1 MGWQGHKLS
10 YTPHVEVKG
19 MKKFFGI
26 LALFCALTM
35 AGAAMAATPQAGKPV
50 QDKPE
55 KGADRVTVVS
65 VTLDGTDS
73 IGARLGTNLKER
85 FNKSSLFT
93 LNDDEEKDVP
103 KLYVMVESKPEFSS
117 RPGVG
122 SVYSVCCVFKQCKG
136 YLGYL
141 LARDLGTIN
150 YEDLDGLVDRLV
162 DLTFCIAAKY
172 SRLWK

>member
-1 MGWQGHKLS
+1 MGWQGRDLS
-10 YTPHVEVKG
+10 HTPHVEVKG
-19 MKKFFGI
+19 MKKLFGI

-35 AGAAMAATPQAGKPV
+35 AGAVMAATPQAGKPV

-122 SVYSVCCVFKQCKG
+122 SVYSVCWVFKQGKG

-150 YEDLDGLVDRLV
+150 YEDVDGLVDRLV
-162 DLTFCIAAKY
+162 ERTDGIAAKY
-172 SRLWK
+172 SSLWK